1 MQGQLKY
8 QIRINKSLT
17 RITLMFTRHLTE
29 ICSRKIEKHHQL
41 TKSPEIYL
49 LNRLATTSN
58 QTLDIQN

>member
-1 MQGQLKY
+1 
-8 QIRINKSLT
+8 
-17 RITLMFTRHLTE
+17 MFTRLLTE
-29 ICSRKIEKHHQL
+29 ICSRKIEKRHQL